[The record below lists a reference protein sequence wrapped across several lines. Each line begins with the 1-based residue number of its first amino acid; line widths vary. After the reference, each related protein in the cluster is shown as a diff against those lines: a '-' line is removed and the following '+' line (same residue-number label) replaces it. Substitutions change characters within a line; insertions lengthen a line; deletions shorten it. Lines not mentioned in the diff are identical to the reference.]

1 MTDTDNINWEEVAKG
16 ILKKENTTGIFTHPK
31 TICANIYWKNDFYI
45 GSIQEI
51 VPEFSKEIV
60 LLSKSS
66 KHYPEELA
74 QALKRSDSG
83 RLELFA
89 EDNLD
94 LEGRQH
100 VLRKIDDKLIHMTP
114 DQTKFMMSYPMK
126 IFEIS

>member
-1 MTDTDNINWEEVAKG
+1 MTDSDNIDWEEVAKE
-16 ILKKENTTGIFTHPK
+16 ILKMANITNMLTHPQAMY
-31 TICANIYWKNDFYI
+31 ANIYWKNDFYV

-51 VPEFSKEIV
+51 VPESSKEIV

-66 KHYPEELA
+66 RLYPKELA
-74 QALKRSDSG
+74 QTLKRLDPG

-94 LEGRQH
+94 LNGRQH
-100 VLRKIDDKLIHMTP
+100 IVRKIDDKLVHMTS
-114 DQTKFMMSYPMK
+114 DQTKFMTSYPMK